1 MESLLYK
8 IGNWVFFGASAVILA
23 VITVFVKY
31 VHITSKERKVLYAL
45 TFYLFFLDLVMVLL
59 QIV

>member
-1 MESLLYK
+1 MGSLLYK

-23 VITVFVKY
+23 VITVLVKY
-31 VHITSKERKVLYAL
+31 VQIQSKERKLLYSM

-59 QIV
+59 QTV